1 MARKRFQSHLTAL
14 PQANARELKAHWKP
28 SPACA
33 KLTGMV
39 NEIKP
44 SVERVVAKSAEK
56 KAWRKP
62 SVQRMTLGVTAVS
75 GKPGGDLDS
84 EGNVLGS

>member
-1 MARKRFQSHLTAL
+1 
-14 PQANARELKAHWKP
+14 
-28 SPACA
+28 
-33 KLTGMV
+33 MV

-62 SVQRMTLGVTAVS
+62 SVQRITLGVTAVS

-84 EGNVLGS
+84 EGNTLGS

>member
-1 MARKRFQSHLTAL
+1 
-14 PQANARELKAHWKP
+14 
-28 SPACA
+28 
-33 KLTGMV
+33 MV

-62 SVQRMTLGVTAVS
+62 SVQRMTLGVT
-75 GKPGGDLDS
+75 GNGRGGNAD
-84 EGNVLGS
+84 LGSGLSDGS

>member
-1 MARKRFQSHLTAL
+1 
-14 PQANARELKAHWKP
+14 
-28 SPACA
+28 
-33 KLTGMV
+33 MV

-62 SVQRMTLGVTAVS
+62 SVQRMTLGVTANGKGS
-75 GKPGGDLDS
+75 GSDQDVFS
-84 EGNVLGS
+84 

>member
-62 SVQRMTLGVTAVS
+62 SVQRIDLRVTGLNVV
-75 GKPGGDLDS
+75 GGADAAAGDDATFS
-84 EGNVLGS
+84 

>member
-1 MARKRFQSHLTAL
+1 
-14 PQANARELKAHWKP
+14 
-28 SPACA
+28 
-33 KLTGMV
+33 MV

-62 SVQRMTLGVTAVS
+62 VVAAVNLQAT
-75 GKPGGDLDS
+75 GAKLNLGGDGGGQTS
-84 EGNVLGS
+84 